1 MESLSVRAAEVFIV
15 WIIYKDIGQKM
26 VNNEQISWNIPV
38 DDFNSIIF
46 FYNNKFTD
54 VFSG

>member
-46 FYNNKFTD
+46 FYNKFTD